1 MSGKTGGLG
10 DMVLLG
16 PYDVSGDY
24 QALGGI
30 SSPRGTFDQTG
41 VNKYAYERSL
51 TTQDGSVQAT
61 TFFNPGMEANALHG
75 LAKTL
80 PVTDV
85 QFGYGRGTSLGDAAA
100 VCVSKMINY
109 DPTMNQD
116 KSLTFAL
123 NVQANGYGLEWG
135 EQLTPGVRTDTAGT
149 NGTGVDFT
157 AVSTAFGWQ
166 AYLWVTGVTGTS
178 VTVKLQDSA
187 DNSAWTDLSGASF
200 TAATAA
206 GAQRLQGGRTDTVR
220 RYVRAVSSGT
230 FTSASFAV
238 VFCRNQAP
246 VAF

>member
-1 MSGKTGGLG
+1 MSKTGGLG

-30 SSPRGTFDQTG
+30 SSPRGTFDSTG
-41 VNKYAYERSL
+41 VNKSANERLL
-51 TTQDGSVQAT
+51 TTQDGAINAT
-61 TFFNPGMEANALHG
+61 TFFNPGLEANALHN

-80 PVTDV
+80 PYTDV
-85 QFGYGRGTSLGDAAA
+85 QFAYGRGTALGSPAA
-100 VCVSKMINY
+100 VCVSKQINY

-116 KSLTFAL
+116 KSLTFGINL
-123 NVQANGYGLEWG
+123 QANSYGLEWG
-135 EQLTPGVRTDTAGT
+135 EQLTAGVRTDTAAT

-157 AVSTAFGWQ
+157 AVSTVFGWQ
-166 AYLWVTGVTGTS
+166 AYLWVTGITGTS

-187 DNSAWTDLSGASF
+187 DNAAWTDLSGGSF

-206 GAQRLQGGRTDTVR
+206 GAQRIQGGRTDTVR

-230 FTSASFAV
+230 FSSASFAA
-238 VFCRNQAP
+238 VFCRNQAA